1 MTWPGSARTC
11 GGSGRHSGW
20 RQKDLAARCGVN
32 LATISAIEGGV
43 NSTGLLTV
51 IRLARI
57 FEVSLDQLTGF
68 AAYTPSARARSE
80 RG

>member
-1 MTWPGSARTC
+1 MDDLARF
-11 GGSGRHSGW
+11 GANVKRERKARGW
-20 RQKDLAARCGVN
+20 RQKDLAALCGVN

-68 AAYTPSARARSE
+68 AAYTREPARR
-80 RG
+80 